1 MVIER
6 TFEVI
11 TAISPEDVYEILSDL
26 ELHIPLWSIYES
38 MNVINDEEADVDVR
52 ISGSPYKLR
61 IKLIKHEG
69 RAGKSITVE
78 GRGQIYFMLRITI
91 EPRGMGSLIAGR
103 VVVKGGFFRERILSP
118 GIVAF
123 IDDLKNKLMF
133 QLPSIVEVLR
143 QRRLAKAPPAVTIK
157 ASEKAAEKVPAQAK
171 PREEEI
177 SRKPAL
183 KTPTEPKPTPTKAKA
198 KEVEVK
204 SPKEIK
210 EKTVTKVEGL
220 EVAEDPKALSDEVTL
235 GMILLKSELVETL
248 KIEADKDTI
257 FRTLINLCKS
267 YGTSEPLYVNIRIKD
282 KFNLKFLLRGGK
294 LIGVRIDLPEGG
306 SLNGKEAL
314 KKMEELG
321 EGECRVYV
329 FKVAP
334 EALNMLP

>member
-61 IKLIKHEG
+61 VKLIKHEG
-69 RAGKSITVE
+69 RAGRSVTIE

-91 EPRGMGSLIAGR
+91 EPRGMGSLITGR

-118 GIVAF
+118 GIAAF

-133 QLPSIVEVLR
+133 QLPSIAEVLR
-143 QRRLAKAPPAVTIK
+143 QRRLIKAPPV
-157 ASEKAAEKVPAQAK
+157 ASLKRIEEPVEKVTAEAK
-171 PREEEI
+171 PKEKRPE
-177 SRKPAL
+177 KPVP
-183 KTPTEPKPTPTKAKA
+183 KTSVKHKPTPIAIKTAA
-198 KEVEVK
+198 KEVMTKPPETT
-204 SPKEIK
+204 KE
-210 EKTVTKVEGL
+210 ETAKTEGL
-220 EVAEDPKALSDEVTL
+220 EIAEDPTALSDEVTL
-235 GMILLKSELVETL
+235 GMILLRSELIETL
-248 KIEADKDTI
+248 KISADKNEI
-257 FRTLINLCKS
+257 FRTLITLCKS
-267 YGTSEPLYVNIRIKD
+267 HGTSEPLYVNVRAKD
-282 KFNLKFLLRGGK
+282 KLNLKFLLKDGK
-294 LIGVRIDLPEGG
+294 LIGVRVDLPEGG

-314 KKMEELG
+314 NKIEELSK
-321 EGECRVYV
+321 GECRVYV

-334 EALNMLP
+334 DALSTLS